1 MGCGGI
7 GSDGMRWVGL
17 PGWGGMSWD
26 GVDVIFTVCK
36 MSIIVCNWSMRPSP
50 LAILIRYAEQ
60 AKINFQAHNVNTFS
74 YCVIFLI
81 QPRSRGDL
89 GAPFPQKSLKYA
101 IIHCI
106 PKGIVTQL
114 SDK

>member
-1 MGCGGI
+1 
-7 GSDGMRWVGL
+7 
-17 PGWGGMSWD
+17 MSWD

-36 MSIIVCNWSMRPSP
+36 MSIIVYNWSMRPSP
-50 LAILIRYAEQ
+50 IAILIRYAEQ

-74 YCVIFLI
+74 YSVIFLI